1 METSTSTSRWN
12 EELPLSA
19 VVVGHMFTGL
29 AWPVGM
35 TWAAVDDDRR
45 RVVVAWP
52 GHDCCVDRGLC
63 GVTCGTWS
71 GVYESRA
78 KWGAYP
84 TPVQHRFV
92 KEVALN
98 FPADFSNACETCI
111 FP

>member
-1 METSTSTSRWN
+1 METSASTSRRN

-78 KWGAYP
+78 NWGAYP

-92 KEVALN
+92 K
-98 FPADFSNACETCI
+98 
-111 FP
+111 